1 MKNFHSLFCFFLI
14 FFFLSG
20 LPVLSQAGIHDDPPK
35 VIKKTTEFL
44 DQGPWPTLFQINQKF
59 DEFTFLDMKELETK
73 KPSASEII
81 VQLSDLLSKDESES
95 QVQTAI
101 EALNLSELGITA
113 EVLKDLV
120 EFIQAHFPNIKELNL
135 SFNNIGAAGIDH
147 LAKLSQLEKLELAGN
162 QIGEAEAAHLAKL
175 TQLKS
180 LNLYGNQIGEAGA
193 AHLAKLTQLKSLELF
208 NNEIGEAGVAHLK
221 TLSQL
226 EKLHLSFNKIKT
238 AGVAHLT
245 ALSQLK
251 SLELSFNE
259 IGEAGVVHLKTLS
272 QLEMLDLSGNKIDDI
287 PIYTLREALGKS
299 VIIIY

>member
-180 LNLYGNQIGEAGA
+180 L
-193 AHLAKLTQLKSLELF
+193 ELF